1 MYKKYFIIKTIIDF
15 IFALF
20 ILILTSPIFLIVAVA
35 IKIEDGGKIFFY
47 QARTGKNG
55 KLFKCYKFRSM
66 RSTNIAFDKNSPV
79 ISNTNSN
86 VTKIG
91 KIIRR
96 LKIDEL
102 PQIINILK
110 CEMYFIAP
118 RPLLPV
124 YHNEYAEWELVKFE
138 LKPGIT
144 GLGQVFG
151 NGHLTI
157 PERKYYDVYY
167 AMHCNFLL
175 DCMIFFKTFAIIL
188 LGEKRF
194 CKHVTSTEQRNLRL
208 KVKANYTTKPII
220 YQNIFLT
227 ETPIENPVAA

>member
-1 MYKKYFIIKTIIDF
+1 MYKKYFIVKTIVDF
-15 IFALF
+15 IFALLA
-20 ILILTSPIFLIVAVA
+20 LIITSPIFLIVAVA
-35 IKIEDGGKIFFY
+35 IKIEDGGKVFFY

-66 RSTNIAFDKNSPV
+66 RSTTIEFDKNSPV
-79 ISNTNSN
+79 ISKNNSN
-86 VTKIG
+86 VTKVG

-110 CEMYFIAP
+110 GEMYFIAP

-138 LKPGIT
+138 LKPGLT
-144 GLGQVFG
+144 GLGQVLG
-151 NGHLTI
+151 NGHLSI

-167 AMHCNFLL
+167 AMHCNFWL

-194 CKHVTSTEQRNLRL
+194 CKHVTNAEQRKLRL
-208 KVKANYTTKPII
+208 KVKATYTTKPII
-220 YQNIFLT
+220 YKNICLT
-227 ETPIENPVAA
+227 ETLTENPIAA